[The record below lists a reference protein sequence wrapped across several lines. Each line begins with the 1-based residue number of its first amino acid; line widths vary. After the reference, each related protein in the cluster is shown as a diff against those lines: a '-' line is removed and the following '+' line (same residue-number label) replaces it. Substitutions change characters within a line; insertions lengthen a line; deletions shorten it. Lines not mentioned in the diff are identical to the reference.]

1 MLSLLTESKG
11 SVAASSRANSSEADY
26 ITSRTL
32 HEVEHRTSLTYAVIL
47 IPKSSQVDLSP
58 YRVELALARCET
70 SVLHFEWRRFALNH
84 FQLLYI
90 VIKFIFLGWNS
101 CVSQQ
106 SHCQWKQI
114 TDLNCFGPPWLTLF
128 SYYKFNISSLVTG
141 SNFNELRCLLNLKKV

>member
-58 YRVELALARCET
+58 YSKNWLTAHSFLDITCGNRILLSLLITYPKHFRVELALARCET
-70 SVLHFEWRRFALNH
+70 SVLHFE
-84 FQLLYI
+84 
-90 VIKFIFLGWNS
+90 
-101 CVSQQ
+101 
-106 SHCQWKQI
+106 
-114 TDLNCFGPPWLTLF
+114 
-128 SYYKFNISSLVTG
+128 
-141 SNFNELRCLLNLKKV
+141 